1 MIKLNLLPDVK
12 LNFQRARRLR
22 ARITGVAIVTT
33 AASVGAVVLIVSYV
47 YGVQKLQLDALNK
60 NIASNTAKFSAIP
73 EVNKYLT
80 LQRQLEKIDALHEG
94 KNDFSRLLDFL
105 PALNPAPPNSARI
118 TNIELQAGDESIGT
132 SPILKLKGE
141 VADYTAL
148 NTFVDTLRNAQLL
161 YGGETDKLFDSV
173 EVVTSALE
181 DSQQGG
187 KVVSFDITTSYNP
200 QAFLFANKDV
210 RINVPN
216 IITTQSTQAA
226 PSVFGESTVR
236 EGEEN

>member
-118 TNIELQAGDESIGT
+118 T
-132 SPILKLKGE
+132 
-141 VADYTAL
+141 
-148 NTFVDTLRNAQLL
+148 
-161 YGGETDKLFDSV
+161 
-173 EVVTSALE
+173 
-181 DSQQGG
+181 
-187 KVVSFDITTSYNP
+187 
-200 QAFLFANKDV
+200 
-210 RINVPN
+210 
-216 IITTQSTQAA
+216 
-226 PSVFGESTVR
+226 
-236 EGEEN
+236 